1 MNIEREFIERRRENR
16 RRMIQA
22 GIRAIHE
29 RRASS
34 FQDEGLRSE
43 HERRVDNFAVF
54 DWIAR
59 FENARKGI

>member
-1 MNIEREFIERRRENR
+1 MNIEREFVERRSEQR
-16 RRMIQA
+16 RQRIRA
-22 GIRAIHE
+22 GIRQLHE
-29 RRASS
+29 RR
-34 FQDEGLRSE
+34 E

>member
-1 MNIEREFIERRRENR
+1 MNIEREFIERRSEQR
-16 RRMIQA
+16 RQMIRA
-22 GIRAIHE
+22 GIRQLHE

-59 FENARKGI
+59 FENARRG